1 MADYYPLISRA
12 VAGLEKS
19 TGEARRAL
27 YERARKALVDQLRG
41 IDPPLSEADITR
53 ERLALEESIRKV
65 ETEAVRQQP
74 ARPDAAPH
82 IPASPRAED
91 FQRASPP
98 RNPPTTPAPRSE
110 RNWLDKKS
118 AEPRPEPR
126 EGIKGFR
133 DVVADA
139 ENLGG
144 ASAQAGRNAR
154 ETYSAVPS
162 PSPEFNRLEPRLGDD
177 AARRAEPRARETQG
191 PEIRPRTAPPASS
204 RPRVTEPPRPGERR
218 TSQVRSDLGP
228 VIGGEDDHRLRSRS
242 EARVLEPQ
250 PVPESLRRAAERG
263 ERDFEDEDIEDDKK
277 PLFGWVMK
285 TLIALGVI
293 VLLIAGTAGLI
304 YWKGGNLVALTKS
317 MFSRQPAATVQNAPP
332 RSTKIPDRVGQSDT
346 APPSPEAMV
355 AQRAVLYEEGEAND
369 QAGKTYT
376 GTVLWRTE
384 QVPAAN
390 GQPADRGV
398 RGDIDIPDRGIKVVW
413 SLRRNTDKDM
423 PASHTI
429 SIQFVLPPNFD
440 HGGISEIRG
449 VLMKPSEQTRGTSL
463 MGVSVKV
470 TNNYFLVGLS
480 STDSERLRNIDM
492 LKNRGWFDVAVVYT
506 DGKRAILAVEKGTP
520 GDNAFKEA
528 FAAWGQ

>member
-12 VAGLEKS
+12 VAGLDKS

-27 YERARKALVDQLRG
+27 YERARKALVDQLRA

-65 ETEAVRQQP
+65 ETEAVRQAPRQEH
-74 ARPDAAPH
+74 APH

-98 RNPPTTPAPRSE
+98 RNPSATPTPRSE
-110 RNWLDKKS
+110 RNWLDRKPGAS
-118 AEPRPEPR
+118 R
-126 EGIKGFR
+126 EGIKGFK

-139 ENLGG
+139 ESLGG
-144 ASAQAGRNAR
+144 AAAQAGRNAR
-154 ETYSAVPS
+154 ETYSSVPS
-162 PSPEFNRLEPRLGDD
+162 PSPEFDRLEPRLDEAG
-177 AARRAEPRARETQG
+177 APRTGAREPQG
-191 PEIRPRTAPPASS
+191 PEVRSRAAGHPPG
-204 RPRVTEPPRPGERR
+204 GERR
-218 TSQVRSDLGP
+218 PPEQPRESEVPRATERRSSPVRADLGP
-228 VIGGEDDHRLRSRS
+228 VIGAQEQSLPRPRG
-242 EARVLEPQ
+242 EARVLDPQ
-250 PVPESLRRAAERG
+250 PVPESVRRAAERG
-263 ERDFEDEDIEDDKK
+263 EHEFDEEEAGEDGK

-285 TLIALGVI
+285 TLIALGVV
-293 VLLIAGTAGLI
+293 VLLIAGTVGLI
-304 YWKGGNLVALTKS
+304 YWKGGDLVALTKS
-317 MFSRQPAATVQNAPP
+317 MFSRQPAATVQTTPP
-332 RSTKIPDRVGQSDT
+332 RSTKIPDRVGQSE
-346 APPSPEAMV
+346 PPPAAEAMV

-369 QAGKTYT
+369 QSGRTYT
-376 GTVLWRTE
+376 GTALWRTE
-384 QVPAAN
+384 AVAGAN

-398 RGDIDIPDRGIKVVW
+398 RGDIDIPDRGMKVVW

-429 SIQFVLPPNFD
+429 SIQFVLPPNFQ

-449 VLMKPSEQTRGTSL
+449 VLMKQSEQTRGTSL

-480 STDSERLRNIDM
+480 ALDAERQRNIQM
-492 LKNRGWFDVAVVYT
+492 LKERGWFDIAVVYT